1 MAIFKTF
8 LITFAAL
15 FISNSANAGGI
26 MIDDAYARSSGK
38 MAKAGAAFMVIH
50 NHANIDDRLI
60 AVSSVA
66 AKIVQLHR
74 HTKSDDGVMKME
86 HVPDGFV
93 VPANGFHKLS
103 RGRDHVMFMGLATPW
118 EDGQIIPL
126 TLVFN
131 NAGEMDIRLTVDLKR
146 KDEDKVHNH

>member
-1 MAIFKTF
+1 MGAFLLSSSAI
-8 LITFAAL
+8 
-15 FISNSANAGGI
+15 AGGI
-26 MIDDAYARSSGK
+26 KIEDAYARSSGK

-93 VPANGFHKLS
+93 VPANGSHMLS
-103 RGRDHVMFMGLATPW
+103 RGRDHVMFMGLTTPW
-118 EDGQIIPL
+118 ENGQIIPL
-126 TLVFN
+126 TLVFK

-146 KDEDKVHNH
+146 KEENKVLKH